1 MSVMVINYAAILA
14 EDYKFLTLTFLACE
28 NEQGAGVKVSS
39 TVLVVQW
46 RKTLF

>member
-1 MSVMVINYAAILA
+1 MLINYAAILA
-14 EDYKFLTLTFLACE
+14 EDYEFLTLTFLACE